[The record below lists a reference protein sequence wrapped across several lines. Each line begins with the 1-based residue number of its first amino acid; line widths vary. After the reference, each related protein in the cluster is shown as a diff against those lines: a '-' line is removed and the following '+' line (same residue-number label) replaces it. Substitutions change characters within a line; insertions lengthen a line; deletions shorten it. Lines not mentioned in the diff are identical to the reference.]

1 MVDNMTKEEFLKKFT
16 QAELD
21 SLIKRAFSLLKKN
34 KGSKITYK
42 SNQVIQYAVDGMLDD
57 SYTRVKVKVDYNND
71 YTNTPLSTELTESI
85 FFEETLHTDSD
96 GKIDTMPDLSPFD
109 KVILRIAWRIWLQYI
124 NSMLR

>member
-1 MVDNMTKEEFLKKFT
+1 MTKEEFLKKFT

-57 SYTRVKVKVDYNND
+57 SYARVKVKVDYNND
-71 YTNTPLSTELTESI
+71 YTDTPLSLELMEFI
-85 FFEETLHTDSD
+85 FFEETLRTDSD
-96 GKIDTMPDLSPFD
+96 GKIDTMPDLSHFD